1 MTSVNI
7 LIADDHELVR
17 EGIKTRLERRPGWTV
32 CGEADNGRQA
42 VEMAVRLKP
51 RVVVLDIG
59 MAELNGIEAARQI
72 RKACPETEVL
82 ILTLQESEDLVREAL
97 SAGARGYI
105 LKTDAARLLTVAIE
119 ALLEGKTFFT
129 GKVSNLVLEGYLDA
143 DNAARKD
150 SGARSRLTMREL
162 EVVQL
167 LAEAK
172 TSKEVARKL
181 GVSAKTIE
189 AHRANVMR
197 KLNLHSVAELVRYA
211 VRNNIVQ
218 A

>member
-1 MTSVNI
+1 MTTVNI

-17 EGIKTRLERRPGWTV
+17 EGIKTRLEKQPGWTV

-42 VEMAVRLKP
+42 VEMATRLKP
-51 RVVVLDIG
+51 DVVVLDIG

-143 DNAARKD
+143 DHAARRD

-197 KLNLHSVAELVRYA
+197 KLNLHSVAELVRFA

>member
-17 EGIKTRLERRPGWTV
+17 EGIKTRLEKHPGWSV

-42 VEMAVRLKP
+42 VELATRLKP
-51 RVVVLDIG
+51 DVVVLDIG
-59 MAELNGIEAARQI
+59 MAELNGIDAARQI

-143 DNAARKD
+143 DQAARRD

-197 KLNLHSVAELVRYA
+197 KLNLHSVAELVRFA